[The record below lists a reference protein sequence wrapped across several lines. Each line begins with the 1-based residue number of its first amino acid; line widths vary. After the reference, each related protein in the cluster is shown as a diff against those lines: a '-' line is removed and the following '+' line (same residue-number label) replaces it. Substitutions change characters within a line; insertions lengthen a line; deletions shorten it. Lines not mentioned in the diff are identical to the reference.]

1 MERIYPFAK
10 REGVKK
16 GILQNI
22 NFQLTTLAESR
33 IQTTEDRLFTKA
45 MYQDAISGVKHTSPI
60 NTNFKILK
68 HFSISLGGNLQ
79 EVWTIL

>member
-33 IQTTEDRLFTKA
+33 IQTTEDRLFKKQCIK
-45 MYQDAISGVKHTSPI
+45 ML
-60 NTNFKILK
+60 F
-68 HFSISLGGNLQ
+68 LG
-79 EVWTIL
+79 